1 MVYCK
6 LVYMIYEW
14 NLNRFYILIF
24 IVWKLRFKVINVC
37 IYVLKVYLLLI
48 IFYSLIFL
56 LVFFVVNKDFEGFY
70 CIVFILLL
78 WVFYYVI
85 IKWIYVDIYVYVY
98 VIFGF

>member
-1 MVYCK
+1 M
-6 LVYMIYEW
+6 
-14 NLNRFYILIF
+14 
-24 IVWKLRFKVINVC
+24 VINVC
-37 IYVLKVYLLLI
+37 IYVIKVYLLFI

-70 CIVFILLL
+70 RIVFILLL
-78 WVFYYVI
+78 WVFYRVI